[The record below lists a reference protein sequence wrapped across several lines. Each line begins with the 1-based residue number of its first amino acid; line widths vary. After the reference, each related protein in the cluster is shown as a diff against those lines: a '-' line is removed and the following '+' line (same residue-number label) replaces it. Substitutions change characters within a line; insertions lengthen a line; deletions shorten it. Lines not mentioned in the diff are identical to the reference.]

1 MTTTAY
7 DTHFIAS
14 DIAFT
19 VNRDNVSEVTL
30 DIPFKKVKRVGDI
43 VFGMAGCLFCMRDF
57 CQALIDDILQ
67 NKTQFNLPSS
77 ILERTNSD
85 FIAIVYLSGSCLK
98 VTKAVNQTEYTMENI
113 TNVPTVIGSGS
124 RHTQHII
131 QDCPNALAVVLEAI
145 KYDEYTAGDVKY
157 CSIKREDVHNL
168 ESPIMST
175 TLNNQIVM
183 LQTEIAE
190 TNCLLGNGNTY
201 HANTETYH
209 HGEPV
214 KISTELGLQMF
225 QHSLTNVREKLSGK

>member
-7 DTHFIAS
+7 DTHFMAS

-19 VNRDNVSEVTL
+19 VNRTEVTL
-30 DIPFKKVKRVGDI
+30 NIPFRKVKRLGEI

-57 CQALIDDILQ
+57 SEALIDFILQ
-67 NKTQFNLPSS
+67 NKTQFELPRC
-77 ILERTNSD
+77 ILEKTSSD
-85 FIAIVYLSGSCLK
+85 FIALIYLSGSCLK
-98 VTKAVNQTEYTMENI
+98 VSKMVNHAEFTIENI

-124 RHTQHII
+124 LHTQHII
-131 QDCPNALAVVLEAI
+131 QDCPNAIAVVLEAI
-145 KYDEYTAGDVKY
+145 KYDQYTAGEVKY
-157 CSIKREDVHNL
+157 CSIKREEVHNL
-168 ESPIMST
+168 EAPIMST
-175 TLNNQIVM
+175 TLNNQIQM

-190 TNCLLGNGNTY
+190 TNQLVGNGNTY

-225 QHSLTNVREKLSGK
+225 QHSLTNVRNKLTTN